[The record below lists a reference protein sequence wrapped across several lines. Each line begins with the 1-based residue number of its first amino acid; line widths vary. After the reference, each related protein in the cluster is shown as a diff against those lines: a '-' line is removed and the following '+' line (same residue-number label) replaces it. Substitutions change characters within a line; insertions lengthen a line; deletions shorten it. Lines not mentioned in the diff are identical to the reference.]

1 MTFLSSQLHG
11 GARDCAQGG
20 RGRGVGVAG
29 VASAELSPP
38 EPVNQDLSPG
48 KAGVRPEQGALAS
61 RLPLTFPE
69 WEVCSLGGP
78 AIFHVHC
85 PQNGFLGGRQGCE
98 GSRLWLGSPGVPGRM
113 WLSRGRDRHPAPP
126 SPEATHLMPSLG
138 KAPSLQHLSAAVWR
152 GRGREEA
159 QPELQAQRRPNT
171 TVFSAPWPG
180 AAQACPPPLR
190 LLLSPASS

>member
-11 GARDCAQGG
+11 GARGCAQGG

-38 EPVNQDLSPG
+38 EPVNLVLSPG

-98 GSRLWLGSPGVPGRM
+98 GSRLWLTWCAWQDVAQPGERPPPRPTFP
-113 WLSRGRDRHPAPP
+113 RGHPPDAI
-126 SPEATHLMPSLG
+126 LG
-138 KAPSLQHLSAAVWR
+138 KGPQPTAPVSCRLEGERQGGGPARAA
-152 GRGREEA
+152 GTEA
-159 QPELQAQRRPNT
+159 
-171 TVFSAPWPG
+171 S
-180 AAQACPPPLR
+180 
-190 LLLSPASS
+190 